1 MTALV
6 ELDSLAA
13 LRLQLEW
20 GADEA
25 LADAP
30 VDWLHAAPAPAV
42 ADAPRRVLARAEPV
56 ALRPAPAPASINVD
70 AGSLEALHDALRAFT
85 GCPLRATATHTV
97 RPSGNPASGL
107 LLVGE
112 APSADDDR
120 TGHAFSGQPGQVLDR
135 VLGSAGLDRTRVFL
149 TTLVPWRPPGSRPP
163 TEAEVQACLPFL
175 MRLIALVQPARIV
188 LLGAGPVRAFLGAS
202 DGVRKLRGKWQ
213 DAVVNGTVLP
223 ALPMLP
229 LDQWLRSP
237 TAKRDTWTDL
247 LTLRAALER

>member
-25 LADAP
+25 LGDAP
-30 VDWLHAAPAPAV
+30 VDWLSAAPAV
-42 ADAPRRVLARAEPV
+42 AEAPRRVLARAELAPV
-56 ALRPAPAPASINVD
+56 APRPAAAPASVD
-70 AGSLEALHDALRAFT
+70 AGSLDALHDALRAFA

-120 TGHAFSGQPGQVLDR
+120 TGHAFSGPPGQALDR

-175 MRLIALVQPARIV
+175 LRLVTLAQPARIV
-188 LLGAGPVRAFLGAS
+188 LLGAAPVRAFLGAS

-213 DAVVNGTVLP
+213 DAVVNGAVVP
-223 ALPMLP
+223 VLPMLP

-237 TAKRDTWTDL
+237 TAKRDTWADL